1 MSSDLAQ
8 ARRRLRP
15 NPLDRLLK
23 VSALSSLVSL
33 AMGLVLLLATSPE
46 FFLLSLSGPENR
58 RVEAKLSSSGIGG
71 VEGGALASWAESS
84 VYVEVSDQ
92 SRYDVCGCFCFG

>member
-8 ARRRLRP
+8 ARRRLQP
-15 NPLDRLLK
+15 NPLARLLK

-33 AMGLVLLLATSPE
+33 AMGLMLLLATSPE
-46 FFLLSLSGPENR
+46 FFLVNLFGPESR
-58 RVEAKLSSSGIGG
+58 RMEASLTESGIGG

-84 VYVEVSDQ
+84 VYVEV
-92 SRYDVCGCFCFG
+92 RI